1 MEEKTEKAVSTE
13 NENIIPLEEAI
24 LTANKFIS
32 GEMTE
37 DQLSIWG
44 IKISVKPY
52 IPTMD
57 KLRVMM
63 QVTQNAEYSIVD
75 TLEIK
80 TLEFYKSLFF
90 DALLEYTNI
99 DNTNEKLHTFVNYD
113 LLYPILS
120 SFILQYCEKDYNM
133 LVQMIKDTINF
144 YNIKET
150 NESLKDISV
159 DALEKNNKANKK
171 LVDSLT
177 NDKDMVKDL
186 KDIMIFNDP
195 TTQKVVEAIKKQSL
209 EKANESIKE
218 KTKKETIV
226 KKSKGRPKKVVDLE

>member
-57 KLRVMM
+57 KLRIMM

-80 TLEFYKSLFF
+80 TLEFYKRLFF
-90 DALLEYTNI
+90 DTLLEYTNI

-195 TTQKVVEAIKKQSL
+195 ITQKVVEAIKKQSL

-226 KKSKGRPKKVVDLE
+226 KKSKGRPKKVVDLK